1 MLCRMNTEIHR
12 RLRGGDDGYD
22 HLGFDRLDLLPL
34 GDDVFDRLDQSEDE
48 E

>member
-1 MLCRMNTEIHR
+1 MDTITWVLI
-12 RLRGGDDGYD
+12 
-22 HLGFDRLDLLPL
+22 RLDLLPL